1 LIHVLALIG
10 VLFWLS
16 TIIQGIA
23 AGLPNGWAVIP
34 IGLVLGSAH
43 VAISW
48 FTTRHNRLAFTAIWF
63 VFIADALLA
72 IFVNWLAVVL
82 VLFTVGLL
90 LLAHTSAA
98 KAWFTSKP

>member
-16 TIIQGIA
+16 TIIQAIA

-34 IGLVLGSAH
+34 IGIVLGSAH

-63 VFIADALLA
+63 VFVADALLA

-90 LLAHTSAA
+90 LLAHTSTA
-98 KAWFTSKP
+98 KEWFTSKR